1 MKIGIIVAMQK
12 ELDLLLPLM
21 PDSSVLSLNGA
32 KFHVGTIGHNEIIAL
47 KSGIGKVNAAIATL
61 TLIENFHPGLVI
73 NTGVGGGTGHGASI
87 LDIVVG
93 EKIAYHDC
101 WCGPGTEWGEVAGF
115 PRYFESAPEICEL
128 DFLCGNPKIKKGL
141 IASGDIFVSRKKD
154 VDHIMEIH
162 PEAVAV
168 DMESAAIAQV
178 CYLKN
183 VPFFCMRVV
192 SDTPGAADNIS
203 QYENFWT
210 DAPESTFHILSK
222 ILERV

>member
-101 WCGPGTEWGEVAGF
+101 WCGPGTEWVRLPDSHAILS
-115 PRYFESAPEICEL
+115 RRLRSVS
-128 DFLCGNPKIKKGL
+128 L
-141 IASGDIFVSRKKD
+141 IFF
-154 VDHIMEIH
+154 
-162 PEAVAV
+162 
-168 DMESAAIAQV
+168 AAIRKSRRA
-178 CYLKN
+178 
-183 VPFFCMRVV
+183 
-192 SDTPGAADNIS
+192 
-203 QYENFWT
+203 
-210 DAPESTFHILSK
+210 
-222 ILERV
+222 